1 MKEKKKRNKMPEYAK
16 MEKDIIFPCARHEKN
31 KLPLKCA
38 EHFLFAWLFCYFL
51 LYFKLEIETRKAT
64 T

>member
-1 MKEKKKRNKMPEYAK
+1 MPEYAK

-38 EHFLFAWLFCYFL
+38 EHFLFAWLFRYFL